1 MKTKLGVLLGSLWI
15 GATSLAAGAPL
26 DLLPPPFGPGETLR
40 YEIKWGLIK
49 GGELSLEVSK
59 SSHDPVLDASLASLE
74 PVLDHDSYWRFRG
87 TARSARWISTFYR
100 VEDEID
106 GWVDSERFLPRF
118 LEIRVAES
126 NERGR
131 RWVLYDHDEGV
142 AHYRRRREFH
152 RKRGPDSIDRE
163 DPMESGAHDAL
174 SSLFLLRRTEL
185 VAGAEL
191 TIPVHENGKNR
202 LARIRVGE
210 PEWVR
215 VPVGEHEAWPLEIRA
230 EIEGKL
236 ASKKAI
242 RLWLGTGPRR
252 LPLRFEIDL
261 AWGDLTGTLVEE
273 SPPVAPRGNR
283 LSGLDVEVL
292 RPLEGGRVELP

>member
-1 MKTKLGVLLGSLWI
+1 MKAKLGFLLGTLAI
-15 GATSLAAGAPL
+15 TATAVGAKPAL
-26 DLLPPPFGPGETLR
+26 DLLPAPFGPGEVLR
-40 YEIKWGLIK
+40 YEIKWGPIK
-49 GGELSLEVSK
+49 GGELSLEVSR
-59 SSHDPVLDASLASLE
+59 SSTAPELDASLASLA
-74 PVLDHDSYWRFRG
+74 PVLEQESYWRFLG

-118 LEIRVAES
+118 LEIRVDES
-126 NERGR
+126 GERGR
-131 RWVLYDHDEGV
+131 RWVLYDHEEGV

-152 RKRGPDSIDRE
+152 RKRGPDSLDRE

-174 SSLFLLRRTEL
+174 SSFFLLRRAEL
-185 VAGAEL
+185 SAGAEL

-202 LARIRVGE
+202 LARVRVGE
-210 PEWVR
+210 PEVVR
-215 VPVGEHEAWPLEIRA
+215 APVGKREAWPLEIRA

-236 ASKKAI
+236 ASKKAM

-273 SPPVAPRGNR
+273 SPPVEP
-283 LSGLDVEVL
+283 
-292 RPLEGGRVELP
+292 